1 MEELYARIEAL
12 ERRLERAEAALRD
25 REAWGPR
32 LPSLPVTFRDV
43 FVEFSRDEWALL
55 DDEQKELHRSVM
67 QSNCEMLV
75 SLYCDLAKPEVLLQM
90 ERGEPCEPA
99 EPGLEG
105 TAVSLKPAA
114 ETDGPGC
121 ASGEALLQVDTE
133 QSSTGRCRN
142 LEDSRSPSDA
152 SDSSAH
158 ECLASPPK
166 RGTLSPGCASPEV
179 VIPTSALVA
188 HVPQE
193 AIGAPAD
200 LSHLATSPPCPI
212 PTCCQE
218 VLTLSL
224 PPSLPPAAAGAEVGI
239 PGEVLQERIGAE
251 EGLQKEDLKG
261 AGNSGQCVAA
271 DAPEEPS
278 KEEMPDL
285 CQTAAHVEPSSSA
298 DLLAKPEESVGRT
311 AACQRNSSREKFYRC
326 VVCGKNFLL
335 KINLIIHQ
343 KSHSNWVPYV
353 CIECNQT
360 FMSKKKIRRHLRIRA
375 ATGFCPSSDTEG
387 GSSLA
392 PCRAAQPH
400 TQGSSTREQWEKSN
414 PSRFPLSPHKITYT
428 CTECMEN
435 FSSQNFLALHQRT
448 HADRH
453 HFTLCL
459 CCNRSFVWASEFV
472 HHSQS
477 DAGRKR
483 YWCNECQKAYKQ
495 LHCS

>member
-1 MEELYARIEAL
+1 MEELFARIEAL

-25 REAWGPR
+25 REAWGLR

-90 ERGEPCEPA
+90 ERGEPCVPA
-99 EPGLEG
+99 EPDLEG

-114 ETDGPGC
+114 EPDSPGC
-121 ASGEALLQVDTE
+121 VSGEALLQVETE
-133 QSSTGRCRN
+133 PKGRCGN
-142 LEDSRSPSDA
+142 PEDSRSPSDA
-152 SDSSAH
+152 PDSSAH

-166 RGTLSPGCASPEV
+166 RGTLSPGCVSPEV
-179 VIPTSALVA
+179 IIPTSALVA

-200 LSHLATSPPCPI
+200 LSHLAASPPCPI

-261 AGNSGQCVAA
+261 AGNSGQYLAA
-271 DAPEEPS
+271 GAPEEPS
-278 KEEMPDL
+278 REEMPDL
-285 CQTAAHVEPSSSA
+285 FQTAAHEEPSGSA
-298 DLLAKPEESVGRT
+298 DLLGKPEKSVGRT

-343 KSHSNWVPYV
+343 KSHSNWLPYV
-353 CIECNQT
+353 CIECNQA

-375 ATGFCPSSDTEG
+375 ATGFCPPSDTPG

-400 TQGSSTREQWEKSN
+400 TQVSSTREQWEKPN
-414 PSRFPLSPHKITYT
+414 PKRFPLSPQKITYT
-428 CTECMEN
+428 CTECMES
-435 FSSQNFLALHQRT
+435 FSSQNVLVLHQRT

-453 HFTLCL
+453 LFTVSLL
-459 CCNRSFVWASEFV
+459 
-472 HHSQS
+472 Q
-477 DAGRKR
+477 
-483 YWCNECQKAYKQ
+483 
-495 LHCS
+495 